1 MCPKVICLVPS
12 LTETFLECGVDV
24 VGRTQFCVHPAERVA
39 SIPVVG
45 GTKKAFWSR
54 MTNLQADFVIM
65 DREENTLEM
74 AQSSPYP
81 VLDVHITSLQ
91 SAADEFRRLAVRLQC
106 EKLADIADRYQSIAK
121 SPSEKRDILQLPGV
135 VKWLRK
141 PTAVVEKII
150 YVIWKNPWM
159 CVHRDCYVG
168 DVLAKMGVEVESHGR
183 YPEISNSELHKEGN
197 ALLFS
202 SEPYPFLSEEQELFN
217 SGNAAMALVDGESFS
232 WFGIRSLQFLE
243 RTRQY

>member
-12 LTETFLECGVDV
+12 LTETFLECGVEV
-24 VGRTQFCVHPAERVA
+24 IGRTQFCIHPAEKVS

-54 MTNLQADFVIM
+54 TTNLMADFVIM

-74 AQSSPYP
+74 AQSSPFP
-81 VLDVHITSLQ
+81 VVDVHIISLQ
-91 SAADEFRRLAVRLQC
+91 SAADEFHRLAQLLKNK
-106 EKLADIADRYQSIAK
+106 KLADIGDRYQRIAK
-121 SPSEKRDILQLPGV
+121 SPSETRDILQLPGV
-135 VKWLRK
+135 LRWLRT

-159 CVHRDCYVG
+159 RVHRDCYIG
-168 DVLAKMGVEVESHGR
+168 DVLAKFGVQVEVHGR
-183 YPEISNSELHKEGN
+183 YPEFLDSELQRASHL
-197 ALLFS
+197 LLFS
-202 SEPYPFLSEEQELFN
+202 SEPYPFLREEQQLLK

-243 RTRQY
+243 KTRQS